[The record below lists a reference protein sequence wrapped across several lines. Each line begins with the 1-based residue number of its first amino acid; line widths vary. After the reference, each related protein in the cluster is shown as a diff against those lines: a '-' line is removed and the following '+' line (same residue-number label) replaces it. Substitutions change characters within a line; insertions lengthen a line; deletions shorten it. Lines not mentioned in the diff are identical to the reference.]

1 MTDYK
6 EYNERFLK
14 LLSFYLYSADKMI
27 GLKDYNAV
35 KGCGVDGDTAFALLL
50 AEGLGVDTEK
60 EKEFFREY
68 FIPSVRKLEVSD
80 YYEDEFY
87 KTVLIDGCVSGDV
100 SLTYLTQQAFQGFV
114 RDDFSYYPNG
124 KVVAR
129 IGFFEEDYLYPAVK
143 KGGVEWMTLLPNEI
157 NSQKKYISA
166 AFGNV
171 LCYGLGLGYYAFH
184 VAKKPNVSGV
194 TVVDIDGAVIDVFN
208 KNILPHFPK
217 NVAEKIKI
225 IKADAFSF
233 AETLKDGEFDYIYAD
248 IWRDAGDGVELYLKF
263 KESERF
269 SPSSKYGYWIEDT
282 IKYYL

>member
-27 GLKDYNAV
+27 SLKDYNAV

-68 FIPSVRKLEVSD
+68 FIPSVRKLEVFD

-87 KTVLIDGCVSGDV
+87 KTVLIDGCVSKDV

-184 VAKKPNVSGV
+184 VAKKPNVSSV

>member
-87 KTVLIDGCVSGDV
+87 KTVRIDGCVSGDV